1 MARII
6 FYEKPGCRN
15 NTKQKTLLTASG
27 HEVVSFNLLTEPWTT
42 ERLRSFFGDRP
53 VVEWFNKAAPRV
65 KSGEVIPANL
75 DGSTALVLMV
85 EDPLLIRRPLM
96 EIGDRREVGFEV
108 DKIDAWIGLKPADAS
123 LQEISDN
130 LKNQDLQG
138 CPNSHQHNHE
148 HGACKH

>member
-65 KSGEVIPANL
+65 KSGEVMPEKL
-75 DGSTALVLMV
+75 DDSTALVLMV

-96 EIGDRREVGFEV
+96 EVGNRREVGFEV

-138 CPNSHQHNHE
+138 CPNNHQHNHE

>member
-65 KSGEVIPANL
+65 KSGEVIPEKL
-75 DGSTALVLMV
+75 DGPTALTLMV

-96 EIGDRREVGFEV
+96 EVDNRREVGFDV

-123 LQEISDN
+123 LKEVSDH

-138 CPNSHQHNHE
+138 CPNNHQHNHE
-148 HGACKH
+148 KGACKH

>member
-1 MARII
+1 MARVI

-42 ERLRSFFGDRP
+42 ERLRSFFGDRS
-53 VVEWFNKAAPRV
+53 VGEWFNKAAPRV
-65 KSGEVIPANL
+65 KSGEVIPEKL
-75 DGSTALVLMV
+75 DAPTALALMV

-96 EIGDRREVGFEV
+96 EVGNRREVGFEV

-138 CPNSHQHNHE
+138 CPNNHQHNHE
-148 HGACKH
+148 KGACKH